1 MQGGISE
8 ALRWFG
14 ASWAA
19 AYHPS
24 AHTATVLQHLRAKC
38 FSKPWVVYAKS
49 PVSGAESTLHRGRK
63 RWRDIASSRGLVMGQ
78 CPSCK
83 VGLLSPIYKR
93 CKLHR
98 RRAAGVRT
106 TELQIVLRRNTKSYS
121 VSLLTALLAEVLHG
135 FLCIARELASLRGSA
150 CSP

>member
-14 ASWAA
+14 PSWAA

-49 PVSGAESTLHRGRK
+49 PVSGAESTLEYLARYAYRVAIGDR
-63 RWRDIASSRGLVMGQ
+63 RVQEITDDEVTFE
-78 CPSCK
+78 
-83 VGLLSPIYKR
+83 YKDY
-93 CKLHR
+93 KDGGKNKPMTLK
-98 RRAAGVRT
+98 GV
-106 TELQIVLRRNTKSYS
+106 E
-121 VSLLTALLAEVLHG
+121 
-135 FLCIARELASLRGSA
+135 
-150 CSP
+150 